1 MPRYTYH
8 CEVCDSTMEVF
19 HLMKERLEMCEM
31 CGSDEVKKI
40 PSQLA
45 PKIHREKKTGDEV
58 KQGIKK
64 NKEILEQQKKDSRKD
79 YV

>member
-8 CEVCDSTMEVF
+8 CEVCDSRMEVF
-19 HLMKERLEMCEM
+19 HLMKEKLEMCEM

-40 PSQLA
+40 SSQLA
-45 PKIHREKKTGDEV
+45 AKIHREKKTGDEV

-64 NKEILEQQKKDSRKD
+64 NKEILAL
-79 YV
+79 